1 MKKAIVIASFGT
13 SYAETRKKTI
23 DTIEKEAIDRF
34 KDYKIFKAYTSNM
47 VRAIL
52 KKRDS
57 INVASPKE
65 IIQELKEKGFSEI
78 YIQPTHI
85 IPGEEYEKL
94 QFENTILG
102 QPLLHEN
109 ADLDEIIKAL
119 ELKKPEDDTAIV
131 FMGHGSSHE
140 ADKFYEIM
148 QNKLNSQGLENVL
161 IGTVEGS
168 VELKDILPILVERK
182 IKKIELYP
190 FMMVAGDHAHNDM
203 AGDEEDSWYTILKNE
218 GYEVNANLKGLGEY
232 PMIREILYKSLENTI
247 DCHRG

>member
-1 MKKAIVIASFGT
+1 MKKAVVIASFGT
-13 SYAETRKKTI
+13 SYAETREKTI
-23 DTIEKEAIDRF
+23 DLIEKEAKDRF
-34 KDYKIFKAYTSNM
+34 KDYSIFKTYTSNM

-57 INVASPKE
+57 INVPSPKE
-65 IIQELKEKGFSEI
+65 LIDDLKEEGFSEI

-94 QFENTILG
+94 QFENTVLG
-102 QPLLHEN
+102 LPLLHKN
-109 ADLDEIIKAL
+109 ADLDKIIRAL
-119 ELKKPEDDTAIV
+119 DLKKPEKNEAVI
-131 FMGHGSSHE
+131 FMGHGSSHDS
-140 ADKFYEIM
+140 DKFYETM
-148 QNKLNSQGLENVL
+148 QQKLNSMGLENVL

-168 VELKDILPILVERK
+168 VELKDILPILAERK

-218 GYEVNANLKGLGEY
+218 GYKVNANLKGLGEY
-232 PMIREILYKSLENTI
+232 PMIREIIYKSLENTI
-247 DCHRG
+247 NSCRG

>member
-13 SYAETRKKTI
+13 SYAETREKTI
-23 DTIEKEAIDRF
+23 DTIEKEAIGRF
-34 KDYKIFKAYTSNM
+34 KDYEIFKAYTSNM

-94 QFENTILG
+94 QFENTVLG

-131 FMGHGSSHE
+131 F
-140 ADKFYEIM
+140 
-148 QNKLNSQGLENVL
+148 ENVL

-247 DCHRG
+247 NCH

>member
-13 SYAETRKKTI
+13 SYTETRKKTI
-23 DTIEKEAIDRF
+23 DVIEKEIKENF
-34 KDYKIFKAYTSNM
+34 KDYEIFHTYTSRM
-47 VRAIL
+47 VRGIL

-57 INVASPKE
+57 INIPSPKE
-65 IIQELKEKGFSEI
+65 LIDNLKEQGFSEI

-94 QFENTILG
+94 LFENTVLG
-102 QPLLHEN
+102 LPLLHEKAN
-109 ADLDEIIKAL
+109 LDEIIKDL
-119 ELKKPEDDTAIV
+119 ELKKPQDDTAIV

-168 VELKDILPILVERK
+168 VELKDILPILAERK

-232 PMIREILYKSLENTI
+232 PMIRKIIYKSLENTI
-247 DCHRG
+247 NLNRG

>member
-1 MKKAIVIASFGT
+1 MKKALVIASFGT
-13 SYAETRKKTI
+13 SYADTREKTI
-23 DTIEKEAIDRF
+23 DVIEKEAAGRF
-34 KDYKIFKAYTSNM
+34 KNYDVFKAYTSNM

-65 IIQELKEKGFSEI
+65 LIDDLKEKGFSEI

-94 QFENTILG
+94 QLENTVLG

-109 ADLDEIIKAL
+109 TDFDEIIKAL
-119 ELKKPEDDTAIV
+119 DLKKPKEDEAIV

-140 ADKFYEIM
+140 ADKFYDIM
-148 QNKLNSQGLENVL
+148 QNKLNAMGFENVL

-168 VELKDILPILVERK
+168 VELKDILPILAERK

-218 GYEVNANLKGLGEY
+218 GYEVNANLKGLGEF
-232 PMIREILYKSLENTI
+232 PMIREIIYKSLENTI
-247 DCHRG
+247 NCSRG